1 MNGRL
6 REQVAATVQLAGPT
20 PWVGLRGNEEGEVA
34 NLPFPA
40 LCSALERSFRKPLE
54 SAADNSQKNQHP
66 TPKMSWG

>member
-20 PWVGLRGNEEGEVA
+20 PWVGLRRNEEGEVA

-40 LCSALERSFRKPLE
+40 LCSALERSFK
-54 SAADNSQKNQHP
+54 
-66 TPKMSWG
+66 SWRDVGM

>member
-20 PWVGLRGNEEGEVA
+20 PWVGLRRNEEGEVA

-40 LCSALERSFRKPLE
+40 LCSALERSFKSWRDVGHVVLAFRP
-54 SAADNSQKNQHP
+54 AGVGP
-66 TPKMSWG
+66 T